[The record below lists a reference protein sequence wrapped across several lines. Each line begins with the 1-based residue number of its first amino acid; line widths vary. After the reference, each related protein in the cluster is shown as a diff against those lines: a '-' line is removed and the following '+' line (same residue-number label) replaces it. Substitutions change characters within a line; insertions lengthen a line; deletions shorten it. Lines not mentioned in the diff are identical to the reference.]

1 MTPPHETPSDLF
13 RALGDPTRRGI
24 LRLLRKGSLGAGEIA
39 EHFAISKATLSHH
52 FRTLEEAGLVRSERR
67 GTRVVYTLQAN
78 LLEEL
83 ASELLDLAGGPF
95 ANASK
100 FPDGGVA
107 RDGGRTEQETRPKR
121 PT

>member
-1 MTPPHETPSDLF
+1 MTPPHETQSDLF

-24 LRLLRKGSLGAGEIA
+24 LRLLRKGSHGAGEIA

-67 GTRVVYTLQAN
+67 GTRVVYTLQTN

-83 ASELLDLAGGPF
+83 ASEILDLASTRPSPGGP
-95 ANASK
+95 A
-100 FPDGGVA
+100 VA
-107 RDGGRTEQETRPKR
+107 RDAAGELPSADRRPKR